1 MTITIDNLTAFLK
14 DSLNVDEPIDPS
26 TELFSTGMLDSVAM
40 MNVISFVE
48 ETARIEVHP
57 RDVTLENFD
66 SVQRIVDYATS
77 PQ

>member
-1 MTITIDNLTAFLK
+1 MTIMIDNLTAFLK

-77 PQ
+77 QQ

>member
-77 PQ
+77 QQ

>member
-66 SVQRIVDYATS
+66 SVQRIVDYAAS
-77 PQ
+77 QQ